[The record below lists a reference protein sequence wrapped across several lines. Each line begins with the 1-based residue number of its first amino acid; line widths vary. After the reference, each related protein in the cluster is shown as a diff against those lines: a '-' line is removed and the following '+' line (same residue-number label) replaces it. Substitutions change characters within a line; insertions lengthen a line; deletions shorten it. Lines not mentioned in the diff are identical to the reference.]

1 MLYSSPPTS
10 HGERRTANGA
20 QVHLAT
26 INTALQKR
34 KASQYWRSG
43 LARLGNEKFVDLFEV
58 DLGLLQE
65 QEKR

>member
-1 MLYSSPPTS
+1 
-10 HGERRTANGA
+10 
-20 QVHLAT
+20 VHLAT